1 METLNLKNVIGCA
14 KTASKI
20 TSDMLSDLMAID
32 IPLGIQQLP
41 SNWTPP
47 KGYVLEKCFINN
59 VPIERLLPEG
69 GSNGKAVLM
78 LHGGAFVWP
87 LMDSNRE
94 LAVVFSGLT
103 QGAEVINVDYRTAP
117 TNPYP
122 AALEDCLAT
131 YKYLLGLGYA
141 AENILLTGESA
152 GGSLV
157 LALTLYL
164 KDHDLP
170 LPKALISIS
179 PITEL
184 SNDIAPSRRI
194 NFEKD
199 LLLGKNGCAIAD
211 QNTKQDYRGTTDYRT
226 PYLSPL
232 YGDYTNFP
240 PLLLQAGTYEMLYD
254 DSVRVAE
261 KAEKAGVKVTF
272 SSYYGMFHCFQEILP
287 QLPESK
293 LAWEEIQTF
302 INTYFN

>member
-14 KTASKI
+14 ETASVI
-20 TSDMLSDLMAID
+20 TPDMLAPLMAID
-32 IPLGIQQLP
+32 IPLGQLLP
-41 SNWTPP
+41 SNWVPP
-47 KGYVLEKCFINN
+47 KGYILKKCLIGH
-59 VPIERLLPEG
+59 VPVERLIPEG
-69 GSNGKAVLM
+69 SSNGKAVLM

-94 LAVVFSGLT
+94 LAVIFSQLT
-103 QGAEVINVDYRTAP
+103 QGSEVINVDYRLAP

-122 AALEDCLAT
+122 AALEDCVTA
-131 YKYLLGLGYA
+131 YEYLLELGYTG
-141 AENILLTGESA
+141 ENILLMGESA
-152 GGSLV
+152 GGNLV

-164 KDHDLP
+164 KDHKLP
-170 LPKALISIS
+170 LPQGIISLS

-199 LLLGKNGCAIAD
+199 LLLGKNGCAISD

-226 PYLSPL
+226 PYVSPL

-240 PLLLQAGTYEMLYD
+240 PLLLQVGTYEMLYD

-261 KAEKAGVKVTF
+261 KAEKAGVDVTF
-272 SSYYGMFHCFQEILP
+272 SSYYGMFHCFQEIFP

-293 LAWEEIQTF
+293 LAWTEISDF
-302 INTYFN
+302 IKYHF